1 MSSGIRALR
10 CILCLSI
17 TSLVL
22 LTVVSGCG
30 ARDDR
35 KAADAKKTEA
45 TSKQDAATTY
55 RLVGGH
61 LIYPE
66 GIAVHGSQFYVTSVQ
81 DGDIYRGNLGER
93 TAEVFIPS
101 PGFGSSGIKATATR
115 LVVVQ
120 GDEHTGGV
128 TVFDRVTG
136 DRVVRFSNGATS
148 GSVNDVAIA
157 PNGDAYVT
165 DSGNPVL
172 YRIPAAALQRRQ
184 AKEQHLPVFM
194 SFRGTPFKY
203 DPQTDSGANGIV
215 VSADNKFLLMA
226 NFGTGQLFRIRL
238 ADHQVTEVDLH
249 GELLTGGDGM
259 VLAGDDLYV
268 VLHYAETVA
277 KMSMSN
283 GYTEVEPVTYTTDP
297 TFLKP
302 TTAAVAGNRLLV
314 VNSQF
319 EVPGGGKPPWTV
331 SSVPLP

>member
-1 MSSGIRALR
+1 MSSRISALR

-45 TSKQDAATTY
+45 TKKRDAATTY
-55 RLVGGH
+55 RLVGGD

-66 GIAVHGSQFYVTSVQ
+66 GIAVHGSQFYVTSVH
-81 DGDIYRGNLGER
+81 DGDIYRGSLGEP

-101 PGFGSSGIKATATR
+101 PGFNSAGIKATATR

-128 TVFDRVTG
+128 TVFDRETG
-136 DRVVRFSNGATS
+136 DRVVRFSNGEKS
-148 GSVNDVAIA
+148 GSTNDVAIA
-157 PNGDAYVT
+157 PSGDAYVT

-172 YRIPAAALQRRQ
+172 YRIPAAALQ
-184 AKEQHLPVFM
+184 QHQDKVQELPVFM
-194 SFRGTPFKY
+194 SFLGTPFKY
-203 DPQTDSGANGIV
+203 DPTIDSGANGIV
-215 VSADNKFLLMA
+215 VSEDNKFLLMV

-249 GELLTGGDGM
+249 GELLRGGDGM

-268 VLHYAETVA
+268 VLHRSETVA
-277 KMSMSN
+277 KLAMGN
-283 GYTEVEPVTYTTDP
+283 GYAEVGSVTYTVDR

-319 EVPGGGKPPWTV
+319 EAPGGGKPPWTV